1 MLIPPKYFLTSKI
14 TSLLSEIESSRAIVE
29 SLEIPIEV
37 EQNIRR
43 KSTLNSSLFSA
54 RIEGNSALPSDF
66 HLLPSSDIKKIEVNN
81 ILRSINWIRERTKR
95 DVTVKDILLLHSYS
109 MKNIEFEEL
118 GKFRTKH
125 EGIFSSSGVVVYH
138 APPPS
143 LILKLVERL
152 LGYINSD
159 KEKLTPI
166 KALIAHYI
174 FEKIHPFTDGSGRVG
189 RLLLLLTLSKDGYDF
204 KGILPFEEQID
215 KRRETYYRMLEEPER
230 DITMYLEF
238 MLEVLAEASK
248 KAKQEIL
255 SKKKINKYDEL
266 LPRRSEIVM
275 IIRDHKLIN
284 IDFLKRRFDKIN
296 ERTLRY
302 DLKKLIDGG
311 YVTKLGTTKGV
322 YYKLNEN

>member
-14 TSLLSEIESSRAIVE
+14 TSLLNEIESSRGVIE
-29 SLEIPIEV
+29 SLEIPIDV

-54 RIEGNSALPSDF
+54 RIEGNSALPTDL

-95 DVTVKDILLLHSYS
+95 NITIKDILLLHSYS
-109 MKNIEFEEL
+109 MKNIEYKEL
-118 GKFRTKH
+118 GKFRKKH
-125 EGIFSSSGVVVYH
+125 EGIFSSGGVVVYH

-143 LILKLVERL
+143 LIPKLIERL
-152 LGYINSD
+152 LAYVNSD
-159 KEKLTPI
+159 KEKLVPI
-166 KALIAHYI
+166 KALTAHYV

-189 RLLLLLTLSKDGYDF
+189 RLLLLLSLSKDGYDF

-230 DITMYLEF
+230 DVTSYLEF
-238 MLEVLAEASK
+238 MLEVLSEASK

-266 LPRRSEIVM
+266 LPRRAEILM

-284 IDFLKRRFDKIN
+284 MDFIKRRFDKIN

-302 DLKKLIDGG
+302 DLKKLIDAG

-322 YYKLNEN
+322 YYKLNES